1 MRRTILILTGLMVH
15 GICTAQTAPGAA
27 VAPSTAQQTMVR
39 AAGMP
44 LNDGS
49 LAPGMLTVRIV
60 RGAFAGNL
68 SDQAVQLEMPGVPVE
83 TVRTDADGRA
93 YFAHLPVGA
102 KVRASA
108 DVDGQHLTSETFA
121 MPADSGVRVLLV
133 VDGEAGDFSGA
144 PIGDPSME
152 VAATSA
158 PTSFGQ
164 SGGAA
169 DSTGPVVPVGVTVVR
184 VVLSMTTL
192 GGIALVIFRRSLL
205 RRQRP

>member
-1 MRRTILILTGLMVH
+1 MKRTTMFLIGMIVPAI
-15 GICTAQTAPGAA
+15 GAAQTAPIAT
-27 VAPSTAQQTMVR
+27 VDPTVAQQTMVR

-60 RGAFAGNL
+60 RGAFAANL
-68 SDQAVQLEMPGVPVE
+68 SDQAVQLEVPDRPVE

-93 YFAHLPVGA
+93 YCAHLPVGA
-102 KVRASA
+102 EVRASA

-133 VDGEAGDFSGA
+133 VDGEAGDFPGA
-144 PIGDPSME
+144 PIGHPSTAF
-152 VAATSA
+152 AATSA

-164 SGGAA
+164 SGGGA

-192 GGIALVIFRRSLL
+192 GGIALMIFRRSLL

>member
-1 MRRTILILTGLMVH
+1 MRRTILVLGGLMVH
-15 GICTAQTAPGAA
+15 GICAAQIAPGTA
-27 VAPSTAQQTMVR
+27 VDPPTAQQTMVR

-68 SDQAVQLEMPGVPVE
+68 SDQAVQLEVPGRPVE
-83 TVRTDADGRA
+83 TLRTDADGRA

-102 KVRASA
+102 EVRASA

-133 VDGEAGDFSGA
+133 VDGDAGDFPGA
-144 PIGDPSME
+144 PIEHPSAE
-152 VAATSA
+152 FAATSA

-164 SGGAA
+164 SAGAG

-184 VVLSMTTL
+184 VVLSMMSL
-192 GGIALVIFRRSLL
+192 GAIALVVFRRSLL
-205 RRQRP
+205 RRP